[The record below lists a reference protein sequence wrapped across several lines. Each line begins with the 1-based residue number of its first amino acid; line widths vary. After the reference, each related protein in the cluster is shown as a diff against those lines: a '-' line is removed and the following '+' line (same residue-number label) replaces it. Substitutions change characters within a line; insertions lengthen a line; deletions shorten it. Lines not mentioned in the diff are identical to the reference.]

1 MGFVNTGISAVGKLA
16 AVAVLLAAFL
26 GSAAGVVYMSLS
38 GKEITVPEI
47 TGKDFFES
55 EKELAAL
62 GLKIKKR
69 AARSSTEQ
77 INTVLEQAP
86 KAGETVKSGQ
96 LIFVVVSKAG
106 VEGDEAPKSLI
117 KDLETDDT
125 KTIEDMISD
134 KPKKSRSNS
143 NTNTKKKADTT
154 RDVNTDVSNS
164 DSDPDDRSTTKS
176 GDIDKDKKDTDQ
188 PKDPVEKGNKNTST
202 GPAPKQPASTAK
214 PAAGESRMRV
224 QPKP

>member
-1 MGFVNTGISAVGKLA
+1 MGFAKAGISAIGKLA
-16 AVAVLLAAFL
+16 VVAALLAAFL
-26 GSAAGVVYMSLS
+26 GTAAGVVYMSLS

-62 GLKIKKR
+62 GLKIKRR
-69 AARSSTEQ
+69 ADRPSTER

-106 VEGDEAPKSLI
+106 AEGDDAPKSLI

-134 KPKKSRSNS
+134 KPKKRPNSNS
-143 NTNTKKKADTT
+143 NTKKKADTT
-154 RDVNTDVSNS
+154 RDVNTDVSS
-164 DSDPDDRSTTKS
+164 PDADSDEKSNTKS
-176 GDIDKDKKDTDQ
+176 ADSDKKDTEQ
-188 PKDPVEKGNKNTST
+188 LKEPGEKGNKNTSVK
-202 GPAPKQPASTAK
+202 PEPKQPAPPPKTK
-214 PAAGESRMRV
+214 PTAGESRKRI
-224 QPKP
+224 QPGQ